1 MVSDQPP
8 TSAEKRNTP
17 RRPLILLGLVLYVF
31 SFQGSRGL
39 WEPDEGRYTAV
50 ALEMDR
56 SGNYVTPHLH
66 HELKHLSKPPLTYW
80 LLAASLKS
88 LGGSEWA
95 VRLPNAL
102 AFLATILLVARMG
115 GRLAPGSPGLAPLI
129 YATCLLPFA
138 AANVVTTDTLL
149 TLWETLAVYGF
160 VELWW
165 GESQRRGIYRIV
177 LWLGFGLAFLTKGPP
192 GLLPLLAIVVLAL
205 SAEGAQGLG
214 KLVSPVSLLVFG
226 GVGLSWYLL
235 LWFRQ
240 PADLE
245 YLIRYEVL
253 ARIFTPVHDR
263 NASWYGPLVIYVPS
277 LLLGSLPWTGRIFG
291 AWRGTWRSFA
301 RRQGPDPGGRDLVSL
316 FLVSWILLSLVILSV
331 ARSRMHLY
339 VLPLFVPMALL
350 AARWQKPFSL
360 SPRRRLGLALWILFL
375 IGLRAATSLLP
386 SGKDSRVLAQV
397 IGDRVPGPIDEIVF
411 VDTLPR
417 YGLSLYLGAEVEAVT
432 MKPGASKGPRNQESL
447 REELQEEEGSRLF
460 ILSRK
465 HSADFH
471 DLNRTL
477 GFTTFPLGSWRELV
491 FYRNFSTEKRGSLGR
506 D

>member
-1 MVSDQPP
+1 M
-8 TSAEKRNTP
+8 
-17 RRPLILLGLVLYVF
+17 F

-50 ALEMDR
+50 ALEMGR
-56 SGNYVTPHLH
+56 LGNYVTPHLH
-66 HELKHLSKPPLTYW
+66 HEVKHLSKPPLTYW

-95 VRLPNAL
+95 LRIPNAL
-102 AFLATILLVARMG
+102 AFLGTILLVARMG
-115 GRLAPGSPGLAPLI
+115 KRLAPGSPALAPLI

-138 AANVVTTDTLL
+138 AANVITTDTLL

-165 GESQRRGIYRIV
+165 GEDDRRELHRTV
-177 LWLGFGLAFLTKGPP
+177 MWLGFGLAFLTKGPP
-192 GLLPLLAIVVLAL
+192 GLLPLLAIVVLAV
-205 SAEGAQGLG
+205 STEGARGIG
-214 KLVSPVSLLVFG
+214 KLVSPVSLLAFG

-235 LWFRQ
+235 LWLRQ

-291 AWRGTWRSFA
+291 AWRDAWRSSV
-301 RRQGPDPGGRDLVSL
+301 RRSGGRDPVSL
-316 FLVSWILLSLVILSV
+316 FLLSWIVLSLVILSV

-350 AARWQKPFSL
+350 AARRQTAFSL
-360 SPRRRLGLALWILFL
+360 SARRRLGLALWVVFL
-375 IGLRAATSLLP
+375 IGLRASAALLP
-386 SGKDSRVLAQV
+386 TGKDSRVLAQA
-397 IGDRVPGPIDEIVF
+397 IDDRVHGPIDEVVF

-417 YGLSLYLGAEVEAVT
+417 YGLSFYLGTEVEAVT
-432 MKPGASKGPRNQESL
+432 LESL
-447 REELQEEEGSRLF
+447 RGELQEEEGSRLF

-465 HSADFH
+465 HSADF
-471 DLNRTL
+471 DELSRTL
-477 GFTTFPLGSWRELV
+477 GFTALPLGSWRELV
-491 FYRNFSTEKRGSLGR
+491 
-506 D
+506 